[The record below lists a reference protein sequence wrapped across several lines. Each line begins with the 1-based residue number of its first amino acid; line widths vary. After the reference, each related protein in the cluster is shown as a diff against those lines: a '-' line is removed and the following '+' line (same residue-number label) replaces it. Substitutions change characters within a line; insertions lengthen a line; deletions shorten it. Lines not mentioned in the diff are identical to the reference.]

1 MKQVKT
7 FKIKQ
12 NNIPFVWKLDI
23 FGVRI
28 LQFDGHD
35 VLITGLFD
43 GHYTISTSS
52 ELIRLH
58 DSRIVAR
65 CRRSSGRAKAPSYI
79 ERDMRD
85 YQR

>member
-1 MKQVKT
+1 VED
-7 FKIKQ
+7 
-12 NNIPFVWKLDI
+12 WKLDI

-35 VLITGLFD
+35 VLTTRLFD

-58 DSRIVAR
+58 DSRVAD
-65 CRRSSGRAKAPSYI
+65 GL
-79 ERDMRD
+79 
-85 YQR
+85 